1 MGGATTGR
9 DVRRWRAG
17 WWSAAL
23 LGLLGVAVPLLAA
36 AGAGRVTPA
45 TGPSLLTRLKTGFD
59 QSSFGRAGYVGA
71 SPAAPEAEPAASTP
85 GGWLQDG
92 FELSGEDLYRIN
104 CRSCHGIGAAG
115 LKPITPSIVGRVRE
129 GAAEGEDVGTRRRR
143 AGAEMAI
150 RHRLDQGGAVM
161 PPFVHLEP
169 AEVEALI
176 AYLEAIAGVAEPNAP
191 APRVRVPALAVG
203 EHVVKAVCQ
212 TCHDAVPG
220 LRRVAGQAISPALSE
235 IPERW
240 SVGELVEA
248 VRAGAMPAK
257 PGAAHRPRLGYLR
270 PDEVRAAY
278 VYLVAVPPEPGT
290 E

>member
-1 MGGATTGR
+1 M
-9 DVRRWRAG
+9 RRSAG
-17 WWSAAL
+17 WWVAGSLA
-23 LGLLGVAVPLLAA
+23 LLGVALPLV
-36 AGAGRVTPA
+36 AGAAEGGRVTPA

-59 QSSFGRAGYVGA
+59 QSSFGRAGYVGS
-71 SPAAPEAEPAASTP
+71 SPAAPETEPPASAPTS
-85 GGWLQDG
+85 WLVDG

-129 GAAEGEDVGTRRRR
+129 GAAEGEDTGTRRRR

-150 RHRLDQGGAVM
+150 RHRLDAGGAVM

-169 AEVEALI
+169 GEVEALI
-176 AYLEAIAGVAEPNAP
+176 AYLEAIAGVAEPGAP
-191 APRVRVPALAVG
+191 SPRVRVPALAVG

-240 SVGELVEA
+240 SAGELVEA
-248 VRAGAMPAK
+248 VRSGAGPTK
-257 PGAAHRPRLGYLR
+257 PGAAHRPRMGYLR
-270 PDEVRAAY
+270 PDEIRAAY
-278 VYLVAVPPEPGT
+278 VYLVAVPPESGA

>member
-1 MGGATTGR
+1 MAARGERDSIRRRAT
-9 DVRRWRAG
+9 WAAWAG
-17 WWSAAL
+17 AAL
-23 LGLLGVAVPLLAA
+23 LVAVGPSLAGD
-36 AGAGRVTPA
+36 GASSRVTPA

-71 SPAAPEAEPAASTP
+71 SPSAPEAEAPAS
-85 GGWLQDG
+85 GRESWLVDG

-129 GAAEGEDVGTRRRR
+129 GAGSADAGARRRQ

-150 RHRLDQGGAVM
+150 RHRLDAGGAVM

-176 AYLEAIAGVAEPNAP
+176 AYLEAIAGVAEPGAP

-220 LRRVAGQAISPALSE
+220 LRRVAGQAISPTLSE
-235 IPERW
+235 IPDRY
-240 SVGELVEA
+240 SVGELVRA
-248 VRAGAMPAK
+248 VRAGAAPAK
-257 PGAAHRPRLGYLR
+257 PGTAHRPRLGYLR
-270 PDEVRAAY
+270 PEEIRAAY
-278 VYLVAVPPEPGT
+278 VYLIAVPPEAG
-290 E
+290 ED